1 MPSST
6 LLGQEI
12 TLLEIM
18 AFVAGIAGVWL
29 TVKKSIYNFPVGLIN
44 VSLYC
49 WLFLQDHVSLYA
61 DALLQMIYAFL
72 LVFGWLNWKKNH
84 EDKVLA
90 IQITSLKEWKII
102 FIITL
107 TGWLFLG
114 SLLSSM
120 TTASLPWLDAGLTT
134 ISLVAQWMIAKKKI
148 ENWLLWIIADAVY
161 IPVYLYKQLPLTA
174 LLYFLFLL
182 MAYSGWKS
190 WKQSIQWK

>member
-1 MPSST
+1 
-6 LLGQEI
+6 
-12 TLLEIM
+12 M

-29 TVKKSIYNFPVGLIN
+29 TIKKSIYNFPVGLIN

-72 LVFGWLNWKKNH
+72 IVFGWLKWAKNH
-84 EDKVLA
+84 EDKDLTV
-90 IQITSLKEWKII
+90 QTTSLKEWKII
-102 FIITL
+102 CIIAL
-107 TGWLFLG
+107 SSWLFLG
-114 SLLSSM
+114 SLLSCK

-161 IPVYLYKQLPLTA
+161 IPLYLYKQLPLTA
-174 LLYFLFLL
+174 LLYFLFMV
-182 MAYSGWKS
+182 MAFAGWKS
-190 WKQSIQWK
+190 WRRSIQ